1 MLASLITAFVS
12 GEAMDIARRARTTL
26 IVYVLVA
33 ILALTGIGFLVGAGY
48 IAAAQRYGSL
58 EAAIG
63 FGLGFLAAAII
74 ILVARSIVSSA
85 RRRREKR
92 RSIDLATIIGAA
104 AVTALPVLL
113 RSKGGIAAPLIA
125 AVAYMIYRENRKPE
139 DQEEDEI

>member
-26 IVYVLVA
+26 VVYVVVA
-33 ILALTGIGFLVGAGY
+33 MLALTGIGFLVGAGY

-74 ILVARSIVSSA
+74 VLTARSVASST
-85 RRRREKR
+85 RRRRDKR
-92 RSIDLATIIGAA
+92 RSIDLATIAGAA

-113 RSKGGIAAPLIA
+113 RSKAVMVAPLIA
-125 AVAYMIYRENRKPE
+125 AVAYMIYRENRKP
-139 DQEEDEI
+139 DDREEDEI